1 MWNDFWNDKDHI
13 SISFTWGLAIQK
25 KFESLLTVF
34 PRCHSKYNSSEAVED
49 TEIDVLGTTKTLRS
63 PIFYI
68 TCMSFWDSNMLS
80 TLQLLSTETDI
91 EEFVC
96 FFRTSFPDA
105 SFPPKLHVLEEHV
118 IPFMRK
124 WHFPLGFFG
133 EQGGESVHH
142 EFVQLASTFSHVKPA
157 TSRLKK
163 TMEEHSCSSYKQ
175 RYDSREKETK
185 LKTRPT
191 PARISS

>member
-1 MWNDFWNDKDHI
+1 M
-13 SISFTWGLAIQK
+13 
-25 KFESLLTVF
+25 
-34 PRCHSKYNSSEAVED
+34 
-49 TEIDVLGTTKTLRS
+49 
-63 PIFYI
+63 
-68 TCMSFWDSNMLS
+68 S

-96 FFRTSFPDA
+96 FFRKTFPDA
-105 SFPPKLHVLEEHV
+105 SFPPKLHMLEEHV

-142 EFVQLASTFSHVKPA
+142 EFVQLASTFSHLKPA

-163 TMEEHSCSSYKQ
+163 MMEEHHLVVHPIN
-175 RYDSREKETK
+175 RDMIPEKKTK

-191 PARISS
+191 PARISL